1 MWTKNSQIHEYHLWN
16 NFFSLSL
23 LCKIRKKHYPPMLK
37 GSIYRQGK
45 DGRNDTECE
54 YWILRYI
61 YWPWFFEAVEVL
73 IISTTAG
80 DVYLADSAEMLTR
93 RNVNQVRLG
102 CHLGV
107 LASLLVT
114 IVLKLHPEESFSP
127 RATTL
132 KYPSSISKYT
142 TSVASVYL
150 DMDSGY
156 LSGVGQVNI
165 QL

>member
-1 MWTKNSQIHEYHLWN
+1 MNFIHSFEDNFEQEHLRIMWTKNSQIHEYHLWN
-16 NFFSLSL
+16 NFFPLSL

-73 IISTTAG
+73 IISTSSG

-93 RNVNQVRLG
+93 RNVRQVHLG

-107 LASLLVT
+107 LASLLVN
-114 IVLKLHPEESFSP
+114 IELKLHSEG
-127 RATTL
+127 
-132 KYPSSISKYT
+132 SKYT
-142 TSVASVYL
+142 SAVAW
-150 DMDSGY
+150 
-156 LSGVGQVNI
+156 VNWAESAK
-165 QL
+165 